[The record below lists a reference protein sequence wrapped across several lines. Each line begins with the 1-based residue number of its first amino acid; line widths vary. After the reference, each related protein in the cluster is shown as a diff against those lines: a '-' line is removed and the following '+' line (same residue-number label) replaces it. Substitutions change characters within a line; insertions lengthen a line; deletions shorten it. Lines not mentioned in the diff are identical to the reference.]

1 MKSLRG
7 GNQINFTSKERQI
20 FQNKIT
26 WIKFVAIR
34 DIDYGMSNIQFVIPK
49 AEAVSLYFLN

>member
-1 MKSLRG
+1 MKSLRR
-7 GNQINFTSKERQI
+7 GNEINFTSKESQI
-20 FQNKIT
+20 FKNKIT